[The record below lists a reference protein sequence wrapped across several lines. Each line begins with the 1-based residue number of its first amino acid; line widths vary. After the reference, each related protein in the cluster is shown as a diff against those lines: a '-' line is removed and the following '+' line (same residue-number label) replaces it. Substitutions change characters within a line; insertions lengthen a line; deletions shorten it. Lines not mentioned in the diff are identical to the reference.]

1 MSRTIILVALW
12 SLVGCV
18 VSDEPSSI
26 VVQTVLT
33 ANGVNP
39 NGVNPNGVNPNGVN
53 PNGVNPNGVNPNG
66 VNPNG
71 VNPNVVTL
79 NGVNPNGVNPNGS
92 LIGVSG
98 SGAPLTGS
106 EYVGTTWTGNLS
118 NGATVVLRIDEALQL
133 TGVNTDVWAYQISV
147 SADGAFRPLCVS
159 SAGVPGLAVTVP
171 GTWNLAQGVPG
182 GGAYNPTFSQ
192 FTVACRGSAIAKC
205 VELGYKPWTGRTR
218 EVASCV
224 RALRA
229 DYCGDGTPYTV
240 DGTLVNIF
248 DADGLQTDDVDWEPE
263 AEWTPDGARC
273 VSKKKET
280 RFHQALRAMPSC
292 FPHAVKPE
300 KSCGT
305 EFGDGAVLITELT
318 PQ

>member
-1 MSRTIILVALW
+1 MSRTIILVASC
-12 SLVGCV
+12 SLASCV
-18 VSDEPSSI
+18 VSEAPLAHI
-26 VVQTVLT
+26 EQTVLS
-33 ANGVNP
+33 P

-92 LIGVSG
+92 QIGVAG
-98 SGAPLTGS
+98 SGAPLVGS
-106 EYVGTTWTGNLS
+106 EHVGTTWTGNLS
-118 NGATVVLRIDEALQL
+118 NGATVVLRIDEAQQL
-133 TGVNTDVWAYQISV
+133 AAANTDVWAYQISV
-147 SADGAFRPLCVS
+147 SADGTFRPLCMTADGDPS
-159 SAGVPGLAVTVP
+159 FAVTVP
-171 GTWNLAQGVPG
+171 GTWNVAQGVPG
-182 GGAYNPTFSQ
+182 GGAYHPTTSQ

-205 VELGYKPWTGRTR
+205 VELGYKPWTGHVR

-229 DYCGDGTPYTV
+229 DFCGDGTPYTV
-240 DGTLVNIF
+240 NGTLVNIF
-248 DADGLQTDDVDWEPE
+248 DAEGLQTDDVDWVPE

-273 VSKKKET
+273 VSKRKAA
-280 RFHQALRAMPSC
+280 RFAQTLQVMPSC
-292 FPHAVKPE
+292 FPHALKPE
-300 KSCGT
+300 KSCGDG
-305 EFGDGAVLITELT
+305 FDDGAVLITELA

>member
-1 MSRTIILVALW
+1 MSRTIILVASW
-12 SLVGCV
+12 SIVGCV
-18 VSDEPSSI
+18 VSEEPFTPVS
-26 VVQTVLT
+26 QTVLT
-33 ANGVNP
+33 P

-71 VNPNVVTL
+71 VNPNVITL

-92 LIGVSG
+92 LIGVAG
-98 SGAPLTGS
+98 SGAPLTGTDH
-106 EYVGTTWTGNLS
+106 VGTTWTGNLS
-118 NGATVVLRIDEALQL
+118 SGATAVLRIEEAMQL
-133 TGVNTDVWAYQISV
+133 AGTNTDVWAYRMSV
-147 SADGAFRPLCVS
+147 SVDGVFRPLCVS
-159 SAGVPGLAVTVP
+159 PAGDPNFAITVP

-182 GGAYNPTFSQ
+182 GGAYHPTTSQ

-205 VELGYKPWTGRTR
+205 VELGYKPWTGHAP
-218 EVASCV
+218 EVATCV

-248 DADGLQTDDVDWEPE
+248 DAEGIQTDDAAWEPE

-273 VSKKKET
+273 VSKQKET
-280 RFHQALRAMPSC
+280 RFAQALGVKPTC
-292 FPHAVKPE
+292 FPHALKPE

-305 EFGDGAVLITELT
+305 EFVGGTLIITELS
-318 PQ
+318 PR